1 MSRTTIN
8 KLLMAIAVLIVG
20 YGLLLFSQN
29 RQAAPGVTVPVN
41 MTSLRIAADRFE
53 LSANGDKVILEKRG
67 NKWFAGTKRVATQKI
82 TAFLESLEEAAFI
95 RVVATEPKDPAIYGL
110 DQGQVKSLKVFQ
122 SKKLLKT
129 LFFGAMATSNSYYIR
144 IGAEVDVYEA
154 EGDLLHE
161 VSQPIGDW
169 SKQKQPVE
177 SEQLKTSTTSTPV
190 TTH

>member
-41 MTSLRIAADRFE
+41 MTSLRIAADRLE
-53 LSANGDKVILEKRG
+53 LSADGDKVILEKRG
-67 NKWFAGTKRVATQKI
+67 NKWFAGKKRVPTKKI
-82 TAFLESLEEAAFI
+82 ESLLESLEGAGFV
-95 RVVATEPKDPAIYGL
+95 RVVATEPKDLTVYGL
-110 DQGQVKSLKVFQ
+110 GQKQVKSLKIFQ
-122 SKKLLKT
+122 GKNLLKT
-129 LFFGAMATSNSYYIR
+129 LFFGTMATSNTYYIR
-144 IGAEVDVYEA
+144 IGSEASIYEA
-154 EGDLLHE
+154 EGDLIHE
-161 VSQPIGDW
+161 VGQPIGDW